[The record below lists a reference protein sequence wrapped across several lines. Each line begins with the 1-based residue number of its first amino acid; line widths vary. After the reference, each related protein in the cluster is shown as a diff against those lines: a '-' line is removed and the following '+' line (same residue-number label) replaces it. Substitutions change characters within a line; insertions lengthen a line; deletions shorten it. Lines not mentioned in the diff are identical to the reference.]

1 MVEFNSGGN
10 LSEQKGGK
18 LSERYR
24 IQLQSALI
32 LLCKFINFYLSIV
45 SAI

>member
-18 LSERYR
+18 LSERYSLKE
-24 IQLQSALI
+24 ISEFDLQMMMISP
-32 LLCKFINFYLSIV
+32 NLS
-45 SAI
+45 SD